1 MAGET
6 DRIDRIVNLTD
17 NSGGVASDTIA
28 DVPAAYTEA
37 TLAAHI
43 ASLTAKVNAIL
54 NALREQRIIE

>member
-17 NSGGVASDTIA
+17 NSGGVASDTIV

-43 ASLTAKVNAIL
+43 ASLAAKVNAIL